1 MMEQSPKNNVLE
13 AYKTLAKFVVLGAR
27 GQPPLWPF
35 SIIETN
41 YYYARFFVSELFR
54 TLKGLERKGITTAEI
69 AKLCWGPSAISHW
82 FYFIEPAFGDAS
94 IYPFNGLT
102 RAESATVFEKTIELL
117 SHQRTGDVFC
127 RDNKNLIL
135 SDSEVHDVYDGG
147 EFFAGD
153 KDPVIMRT
161 IRQLSLTI
169 WHATILL
176 QAGHRAYSHEF
187 HGPYMTDRG
196 VMIVKDFFNLKPG
209 DDIGESVWRF
219 TSNFPYN
226 ELRIVEIYPSDTN
239 VVIDMFNHYEINK
252 PPIATAINILGEGYI
267 SSQQEVQKLFNQ
279 SQQLIKDGNNEI
291 SGYSKADWIKKIIQL
306 RYLWLKPHKDI
317 LGEDWKPPEG
327 TDQLAKDVANAER
340 VGKDFENNIIAIAQ
354 KGLRP
359 DELADNVAQI
369 FTGIIFP

>member
-1 MMEQSPKNNVLE
+1 MMEQSPKNSILE
-13 AYKTLAKFVVLGAR
+13 AYKTLAKFVVLGAQ

-41 YYYARFFVSELFR
+41 YYYARFFVSDLFQ
-54 TLKGLERKGITTAEI
+54 TLSSLERKGMKIDEI

-82 FYFIEPAFGDAS
+82 FYFIEPAFGDAD
-94 IYPFNGLT
+94 IYPFNSLT
-102 RAESATVFEKTIELL
+102 RAESATIFEKTIELL
-117 SHQRTGDVFC
+117 SRQRAGDIFC

-135 SDSEVHDVYDGG
+135 SDSEVNDVYGG
-147 EFFAGD
+147 GKFFTAD
-153 KDPVIMRT
+153 KDPAIMQT

-209 DDIGESVWRF
+209 DDIGESAWRF

-226 ELRIVEIYPSDTN
+226 ELRIVEIYPADTN

-252 PPIATAINILGEGYI
+252 PPIAVATSIPGNGFI
-267 SSQQEVQKLFNQ
+267 SSQKEVNELFNQ
-279 SQQLIKDGNNEI
+279 SQRLIKEGNNEI
-291 SGYSKADWIKKIIQL
+291 SGYSKADWVKKIIQL

-317 LGEDWKPPEG
+317 LGEDWRPPEKVY
-327 TDQLAKDVANAER
+327 QLIEDVANAER
-340 VGKDFENNIIAIAQ
+340 VGKEFENNIIAIAK

-359 DELADNVAQI
+359 DELADSVAQI
-369 FTGIIFP
+369 FTDIIFS